1 MNKSLVEFLGVLA
14 DITDSTRITDDKLD
28 HMIDLFNDM
37 SVEEQNKLLE
47 ISSILSVFIEEINS
61 LDPEKGEVEYR

>member
-1 MNKSLVEFLGVLA
+1 MNKNLVEFLGVLA
-14 DITDSTRITDDKLD
+14 DVTDSTRITDDKFD